1 MRCFTSLPFLSKKIE
16 GLPLC
21 AVSGITESSSFFRSS
36 ATFPSASAD
45 ASEVSAEEAS
55 EAAESF
61 AATSVESAAPAAAT
75 FGFATPGKMTLT
87 SARSKTTIPKP
98 CKYLFLLIFI
108 IILFSRNNILY
119 SSGKTGTASPNLAAK
134 VTKSLEKIAFLI
146 FKECFIR
153 RNLLISWKSSNFAAL
168 YNKILDRIV

>member
-1 MRCFTSLPFLSKKIE
+1 MRCFTSLPSLSKKIE

-45 ASEVSAEEAS
+45 ASEISAEEAA

-61 AATSVESAAPAAAT
+61 AATNVESAAVV

-87 SARSKTTIPKP
+87 SAKSKTTIPKP

>member
-1 MRCFTSLPFLSKKIE
+1 MRCFTSLPSLSKKID
-16 GLPLC
+16 GLPPC
-21 AVSGITESSSFFRSS
+21 SVSGITESSSFFRFS
-36 ATFPSASAD
+36 ATFPSAPAG
-45 ASEVSAEEAS
+45 ASEISAEEAS

-108 IILFSRNNILY
+108 IILFSRNNI
-119 SSGKTGTASPNLAAK
+119 SIFFRQNGNRIAK
-134 VTKSLEKIAFLI
+134 FSCKG
-146 FKECFIR
+146 
-153 RNLLISWKSSNFAAL
+153 
-168 YNKILDRIV
+168 NKISRKNSFFNI

>member
-1 MRCFTSLPFLSKKIE
+1 MRCFTSLPSLSKKIE

-36 ATFPSASAD
+36 ATFPSAPAG
-45 ASEVSAEEAS
+45 ASEISAEEAS

-61 AATSVESAAPAAAT
+61 AATSVESAAPAAT

>member
-1 MRCFTSLPFLSKKIE
+1 MRCFTSLPSLSKKIE

-36 ATFPSASAD
+36 ATFPSAPAG
-45 ASEVSAEEAS
+45 ASEISAEEAS
-55 EAAESF
+55 EAA
-61 AATSVESAAPAAAT
+61 AV

-87 SARSKTTIPKP
+87 SAKSKTTIPKP